1 MVRSVSEHL
10 VFLLHAP
17 LAAMGGV
24 AVGERRAGFD
34 RPGKSAII
42 GLIAAAL
49 GLDRSDEAAHAALGE
64 GYGLGLGEIK
74 SGRLLM
80 DYHTTQTPSR
90 QRNRPSPTRRSE
102 LKVEDLNTLLSLRE
116 YRAEPAYLVVLWPR
130 ATPRWSLGHL
140 AEALR
145 RPHFVLYFGRKACP
159 LGLPLDPRVIE
170 ANNARGAMEGY
181 LKART
186 PEQAKVLYE
195 MRLENWPSV
204 LALDLD
210 GSDDGSNAL
219 RVEHRRDR
227 LESRRRWQFGLRSEL
242 LIQGGNDE

>member
-1 MVRSVSEHL
+1 

-42 GLIAAAL
+42 GLVAAAL
-49 GLDRSDEAAHAALGE
+49 GLDRSDEAAQMALGG
-64 GYGLGLGEIK
+64 GYSLGLGEIK
-74 SGRLLM
+74 SGRLLL
-80 DYHTTQTPSR
+80 DYHTTQTPTR
-90 QRNRPSPTRRSE
+90 HRDRRFPTRKSE
-102 LKVEDLNTLLSLRE
+102 LKVDDLNTLLSLRE
-116 YRAEPAYLVVLWPR
+116 YRADPAYLVVLWPR
-130 ATPRWSLGHL
+130 ATPQWSLGHL

-170 ANNARGAMEGY
+170 AENARTAMDAY
-181 LKART
+181 LEART
-186 PEQAKVLYE
+186 PEQANFLHDL
-195 MRLENWPSV
+195 RLENWPSV

-210 GSDDGSNAL
+210 GAGDGSNAL

-227 LESRRRWQFGLRSEL
+227 LEGRRRWQFGLRSEL
-242 LIQGGNDE
+242 LVQGGKDE